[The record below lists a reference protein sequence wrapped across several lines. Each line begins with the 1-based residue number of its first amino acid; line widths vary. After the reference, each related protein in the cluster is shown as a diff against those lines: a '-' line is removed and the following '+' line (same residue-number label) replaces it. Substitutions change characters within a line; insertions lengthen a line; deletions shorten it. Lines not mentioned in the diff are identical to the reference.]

1 MAEHAD
7 DVQTQPA
14 NAVFALMDD
23 RQFRFSVVRP
33 ALEED
38 KVGLSRLTTGK
49 HQLRGFRNIFRAP
62 VSLLLP
68 VIADEANLSA
78 ELAERILAKWYGV
91 QDELREAVA
100 AKLSELGYEPQEE
113 PFDEEGAVR
122 WKSLKPE
129 HAEKQYEGS
138 FLENQDSNGV
148 MLMSLLL
155 GWFGADEEEEEKEAA
170 EEQPKA
176 RRSSAKPDEGG
187 EQEKKSTEASEVK
200 KAAKKSPAKKGSAAK
215 KTAAK
220 KTAAKKTATKK
231 TATKKAAAKKS
242 ASTKSSKDS
251 K

>member
-1 MAEHAD
+1 MIMAEHAD
-7 DVQTQPA
+7 DVQAQPA

-38 KVGLSRLTTGK
+38 KVGLCRLTTGK

-78 ELAERILAKWYGV
+78 ELAERILAKWFDV
-91 QDELREAVA
+91 KSELRERVA
-100 AKLSELGYEPQEE
+100 GRLRELGYEPRDE
-113 PFDEEGAVR
+113 PFDEESAVR
-122 WKSLKPE
+122 WNNLKPE
-129 HAEKQYEGS
+129 HAEQQFEGT
-138 FLENQDSNGV
+138 FVDEQDSNGV

-155 GWFGADEEEEEKEAA
+155 GWFGADEEQEQEQEQEQDKKATASSEVTKAEK
-170 EEQPKA
+170 K
-176 RRSSAKPDEGG
+176 SSAKKGP
-187 EQEKKSTEASEVK
+187 
-200 KAAKKSPAKKGSAAK
+200 AAKKS
-215 KTAAK
+215 TTK

-231 TATKKAAAKKS
+231 TASKKTAVKKS
-242 ASTKSSKDS
+242 ASKKSGKDS

>member
-1 MAEHAD
+1 MIMAEHAD
-7 DVQTQPA
+7 DVQAQPA

-78 ELAERILAKWYGV
+78 ELAERILAKWFDV
-91 QDELREAVA
+91 KSELRERVA
-100 AKLSELGYEPQEE
+100 ERLRELGYEPKDE
-113 PFDEEGAVR
+113 PFDEEGTVR
-122 WKSLKPE
+122 WNSLKPE
-129 HAEKQYEGS
+129 HAEQQYDGS
-138 FLENQDSNGV
+138 FLEEEDNNAV

-155 GWFGADEEEEEKEAA
+155 GWFGAEEEQ
-170 EEQPKA
+170 EQE
-176 RRSSAKPDEGG
+176 REQ
-187 EQEKKSTEASEVK
+187 EQEKKAAATPEGRK
-200 KAAKKSPAKKGSAAK
+200 DAKKSSAKEGSAAK

-220 KTAAKKTATKK
+220 KATTKK
-231 TATKKAAAKKS
+231 SAAKKS
-242 ASTKSSKDS
+242 AAKKSAAKKSGKDS

>member
-1 MAEHAD
+1 MIMAEHAD
-7 DVQTQPA
+7 DVQAQPA

-38 KVGLSRLTTGK
+38 KVGLCRLTTGK

-78 ELAERILAKWYGV
+78 ELAERILAKWFEV
-91 QDELREAVA
+91 QGELREAVA
-100 AKLSELGYEPQEE
+100 ARLRELGYEPREE

-122 WKSLKPE
+122 WDTLKPE
-129 HAEKQYEGS
+129 YAEQQFEGN
-138 FLENQDSNGV
+138 FVEGQNSNGV

-155 GWFGADEEEEEKEAA
+155 GWFGADEE
-170 EEQPKA
+170 Q
-176 RRSSAKPDEGG
+176 
-187 EQEKKSTEASEVK
+187 EQEQDKKSAASSEVK
-200 KAAKKSPAKKGSAAK
+200 KSAKKSSAKKTPAAKKSATKKAATK
-215 KTAAK
+215 KTA
-220 KTAAKKTATKK
+220 TKKTATKK

-242 ASTKSSKDS
+242 ASKKSGKKSQ
-251 K
+251 